1 MKHLVKYKIFEKK
14 SDKKF
19 EPPREYTQAE
29 IDKRWDK
36 KRNAIKTLR
45 NNIRKLKLKVDKN
58 LSSPDEKTKL
68 TAAIVK
74 IIETTGERVG
84 NESSKL
90 EGRYGVTNLKKK
102 HITVNGD
109 KVTLKYT
116 GKSHVKHEH
125 TFTNAKVASILK
137 ELLGRRRQEV
147 FVTEDGFSIKAP
159 QVNNYLSKFNI
170 TAKDLRG
177 YKCNKLMQ
185 QALRNQPK
193 TKDEKE
199 IKRIFNDN
207 LKKVAAQIQHT
218 PATLRKH
225 YLLPEIEEKW
235 YKHGSI
241 GRVQK
246 I

>member
-1 MKHLVKYKIFEKK
+1 MRYIKTYELFEKK
-14 SDKKF
+14 KEKF
-19 EPPREYTQAE
+19 EPQKVYTPAE
-29 IDKRWDK
+29 IDARWKK
-36 KRNAIKTLR
+36 KRNAIK
-45 NNIRKLKLKVDKN
+45 NIKENIRKLKLNVDKD
-58 LSSPDEKTKL
+58 LSSTDERTKL

-74 IIETTGERVG
+74 IIEMTGERVG
-84 NESSKL
+84 NEASKA
-90 EGRYGVTNLKKK
+90 EGRHGVTNFKKK
-102 HITVNGD
+102 HISVSGD
-109 KVTLKYT
+109 KITLKYK
-116 GKSHVKHEH
+116 GKSHVMHDV
-125 TFTNAKVASILK
+125 TFSHGKLATILK

-147 FVTEDGFSIKAP
+147 FVTEDGFSIRAP
-159 QVNNYLSKFNI
+159 QVNSYLGKFNI
-170 TAKDLRG
+170 TSKDLRG
-177 YKCNKLMQ
+177 YKCNKLMTQ
-185 QALRNQPK
+185 RLRNQPK

-207 LKKVAAQIQHT
+207 LKIVAAEIGHT